1 MFCNIYLCFVIFL
14 MRVTFVLIIRV
25 GYMVTCVWEIE
36 RESIRLVNVVKSV
49 KKKKR
54 KKKIWLQQVGFPFF
68 LVCHIFHGYGYIG
81 YGYGDNEDIMMEWW
95 LL

>member
-1 MFCNIYLCFVIFL
+1 M
-14 MRVTFVLIIRV
+14 
-25 GYMVTCVWEIE
+25 
-36 RESIRLVNVVKSV
+36 VKSV
-49 KKKKR
+49 KKKKK

>member
-1 MFCNIYLCFVIFL
+1 M
-14 MRVTFVLIIRV
+14 
-25 GYMVTCVWEIE
+25 
-36 RESIRLVNVVKSV
+36 VKSV
-49 KKKKR
+49 KKKN
-54 KKKIWLQQVGFPFF
+54 WLQQVGFPFF

>member
-1 MFCNIYLCFVIFL
+1 MMNDFVTL
-14 MRVTFVLIIRV
+14 GKT
-25 GYMVTCVWEIE
+25 GQ
-36 RESIRLVNVVKSV
+36 
-49 KKKKR
+49 KKKKK